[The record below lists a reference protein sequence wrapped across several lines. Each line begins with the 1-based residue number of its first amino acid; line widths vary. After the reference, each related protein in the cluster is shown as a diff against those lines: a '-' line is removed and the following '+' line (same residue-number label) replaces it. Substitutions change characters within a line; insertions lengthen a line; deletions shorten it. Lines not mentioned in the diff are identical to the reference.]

1 MRSISTS
8 DWAKEEYTEPE
19 QDQVLFHRLFPE
31 WVPCIS
37 LHRHYRLSER
47 GIYGEL
53 PLPENEISS
62 KQGKRSC
69 DGFPC
74 LCWHWPIF
82 PSRRQPSIFGTAELN
97 FRVRNGNGWTLC
109 VCSTDLNIPFRKMLI
124 KNRIED
130 LADLS
135 ARNQTHSRPEQC
147 CSSPRSISI
156 GQLNTLLCLHL
167 RPIKLVVYKRPYPF
181 GGISYLEACFT
192 LRCFQRL
199 SLPHAATQLCSW
211 QNNWC
216 TGGASDPVLS
226 Y

>member
-109 VCSTDLNIPFRKMLI
+109 VKSTDFISNQYSIYRLPTLHGAPSGIRTRDPLI
-124 KNRIED
+124 KSQ
-130 LADLS
+130 LLYQLS
-135 ARNQTHSRPEQC
+135 
-147 CSSPRSISI
+147 
-156 GQLNTLLCLHL
+156 
-167 RPIKLVVYKRPYPF
+167 
-181 GGISYLEACFT
+181 
-192 LRCFQRL
+192 
-199 SLPHAATQLCSW
+199 
-211 QNNWC
+211 
-216 TGGASDPVLS
+216 
-226 Y
+226 

>member
-97 FRVRNGNGWTLC
+97 FRVRNGNGWTLT
-109 VCSTDLNIPFRKMLI
+109 V
-124 KNRIED
+124 KNTNYGKW
-130 LADLS
+130 LTS
-135 ARNQTHSRPEQC
+135 
-147 CSSPRSISI
+147 
-156 GQLNTLLCLHL
+156 NTT
-167 RPIKLVVYKRPYPF
+167 IKLTSCQEEIPR
-181 GGISYLEACFT
+181 
-192 LRCFQRL
+192 
-199 SLPHAATQLCSW
+199 W
-211 QNNWC
+211 MC
-216 TGGASDPVLS
+216 TTHPTEWYTIRDSNPGHPD
-226 Y
+226 

>member
-1 MRSISTS
+1 MLNWTLMVQLKKWNAFWYSILTCFRFMCSITRYIKNRCGTTVLGNKKHFKLNNYGSDPKCFSTN
-8 DWAKEEYTEPE
+8 WAKEEYTEPE

-109 VCSTDLNIPFRKMLI
+109 VKTPTIVHLYWN
-124 KNRIED
+124 
-130 LADLS
+130 
-135 ARNQTHSRPEQC
+135 EQ
-147 CSSPRSISI
+147 
-156 GQLNTLLCLHL
+156 
-167 RPIKLVVYKRPYPF
+167 PI
-181 GGISYLEACFT
+181 
-192 LRCFQRL
+192 
-199 SLPHAATQLCSW
+199 LP
-211 QNNWC
+211 
-216 TGGASDPVLS
+216 
-226 Y
+226 

>member
-97 FRVRNGNGWTLC
+97 FRVRNGNGWNLFAIN
-109 VCSTDLNIPFRKMLI
+109 TDSKKNGDPYQTRTGVAAVRGRSLNRLT
-124 KNRIED
+124 N
-130 LADLS
+130 
-135 ARNQTHSRPEQC
+135 
-147 CSSPRSISI
+147 
-156 GQLNTLLCLHL
+156 G
-167 RPIKLVVYKRPYPF
+167 PY
-181 GGISYLEACFT
+181 
-192 LRCFQRL
+192 
-199 SLPHAATQLCSW
+199 
-211 QNNWC
+211 WC
-216 TGGASDPVLS
+216 TIGDSNPGPTD
-226 Y
+226 